1 MKLSIKIMS
10 EQNENQT
17 GMSKYDPI
25 HRVQFVT
32 CSHKLWNLAE
42 TFDVCVCVWKIGLKF
57 DDVTFNLS
65 INIFS
70 TSLQYNLKSHL
81 SFKICPSQKVR
92 FL

>member
-1 MKLSIKIMS
+1 MKLSIQIMS

-42 TFDVCVCVWKIGLKF
+42 AFDVCVCVQDRIKI
-57 DDVTFNLS
+57 
-65 INIFS
+65 
-70 TSLQYNLKSHL
+70 
-81 SFKICPSQKVR
+81 
-92 FL
+92 